1 MKNTIGLY
9 LHIPFCEKKCHYC
22 DFLTFANYDDRI
34 DDYVDYLTKEMA
46 LYRDEH
52 YQLDTIYFGGGTPS
66 YLSLPLMRQII
77 QGIYQNFEVLP
88 DCEIAIEM
96 NPESVTEEKITGYL
110 DLGFNRFSMGVQ
122 SFDDNVL
129 KVMGRLHH
137 AKDVQEKVAIL
148 RDHQIDNFSLDMM
161 FNNPNQS
168 FEVLKEDVSALLE
181 LNPPH
186 ISYYS
191 LMIKDKTPFAR
202 WHHTGKIQLSDD
214 DEERDMYHYIQ
225 QTLKQSGYEQYEISN
240 FAKAPH
246 YQSRHNKKYWQLKD
260 YLGIGLGAA
269 SNIGLRRFSNSRRF
283 DQYFQM
289 IDQGQRPI
297 VYMEAMDM
305 EAREKEYIMLNL
317 RLRQG
322 FDIREINRI
331 YQIDFCQKYQDALM
345 KHQRYGVIEIEDD
358 WIRFTDYGY
367 DIGNQFY
374 LDIL

>member
-168 FEVLKEDVSALLE
+168 FEVLKEDVAALLE

-260 YLGIGLGAA
+260 YLGVGLGAA

-289 IDQGQRPI
+289 IDQGQCPI